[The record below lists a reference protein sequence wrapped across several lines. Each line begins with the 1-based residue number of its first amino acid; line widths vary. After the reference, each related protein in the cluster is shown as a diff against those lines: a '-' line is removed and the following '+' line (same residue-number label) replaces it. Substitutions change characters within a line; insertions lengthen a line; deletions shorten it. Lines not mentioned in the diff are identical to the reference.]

1 MNIPAYFLASVTH
14 PPVINAQPP
23 STPPKRSSSEGSNA
37 VKKSTVIPGEA
48 KSASEDKTS
57 RQATG
62 DQTESTALPPPPT
75 VNPASNL
82 SKTASAP
89 NGFDINRMEY
99 KAFYEF

>member
-1 MNIPAYFLASVTH
+1 M
-14 PPVINAQPP
+14 INAPPP

-57 RQATG
+57 LPTGG
-62 DQTESTALPPPPT
+62 DQTESTALPPPT

-89 NGFDINRMEY
+89 NGFDIKRMEY
-99 KAFYEF
+99 KALYEF